1 MTQEERTDLENRVK
15 KVIDSIRPYLQNDG
29 GDIEFV
35 SMSDDKVVYV
45 ELQGHCGSC
54 PHALATL
61 KQGVEAAV
69 KEEVPEIVSAPLAVM
84 VYLA

>member
-1 MTQEERTDLENRVK
+1 MTQEQRADLEKRVK
-15 KVIDSIRPYLQNDG
+15 DVIASIRPYLQNDG

-35 SMSDDKVVYV
+35 RLDDDRIVYV

-54 PHALATL
+54 PHAMATL

-69 KEEVPEIVSAPLAVM
+69 REEVPEIVSVER
-84 VYLA
+84 V

>member
-1 MTQEERTDLENRVK
+1 MTQEERTDLENSVK

-35 SMSDDKVVYV
+35 SMSDEKVVYV

-69 KEEVPEIVSAPLAVM
+69 KEEVPEIVSVERIA
-84 VYLA
+84 

>member
-1 MTQEERTDLENRVK
+1 MTQEKRTDLENRVK

-69 KEEVPEIVSAPLAVM
+69 KEEVPEIVSVERIA
-84 VYLA
+84 

>member
-61 KQGVEAAV
+61 KHGVEAAV
-69 KEEVPEIVSAPLAVM
+69 KEEVPEIDSVERIA
-84 VYLA
+84 

>member
-35 SMSDDKVVYV
+35 NMSDEKVVYV

-69 KEEVPEIVSAPLAVM
+69 KEEVPEIVSVERIA
-84 VYLA
+84 

>member
-35 SMSDDKVVYV
+35 SMSDEKVVYV

-69 KEEVPEIVSAPLAVM
+69 KEEVPEIVYVERIA
-84 VYLA
+84 

>member
-1 MTQEERTDLENRVK
+1 MEKRVK
-15 KVIDSIRPYLQNDG
+15 DVIASIRPYLQNDG

-35 SMSDDKVVYV
+35 SLSDDKIVYV

-69 KEEVPEIVSAPLAVM
+69 REEVPEIVSVER
-84 VYLA
+84 V

>member
-61 KQGVEAAV
+61 KQGVEATV
-69 KEEVPEIVSAPLAVM
+69 KEEVPEIVSVERIA
-84 VYLA
+84 

>member
-15 KVIDSIRPYLQNDG
+15 KVIESIRPYLQNDG

-69 KEEVPEIVSAPLAVM
+69 KEEVPEIASVERIA
-84 VYLA
+84 